1 MAEKLKKKING
12 HLGHFTKEL
21 DSWQKLMELAT
32 AIKSDRSIAD
42 MRKKQEKCEGILD
55 TIRALTLEV
64 NDIDPEN
71 VRNDE
76 LLNDYQ
82 GRYDSAFALYMAAE
96 KAVALPV
103 AQPPAALATPRSRAV
118 RPKNGDPMKPN
129 DLAPEAKPSE
139 LRAWKKRF
147 TTYYTSHYMED
158 MPLAEQHIH
167 IFHA

>member
-64 NDIDPEN
+64 NDLDPEN
-71 VRNDE
+71 VRNICRGPRVRRE
-76 LLNDYQ
+76 SSCRNDKERTRK
-82 GRYDSAFALYMAAE
+82 GPIV
-96 KAVALPV
+96 K
-103 AQPPAALATPRSRAV
+103 
-118 RPKNGDPMKPN
+118 
-129 DLAPEAKPSE
+129 
-139 LRAWKKRF
+139 
-147 TTYYTSHYMED
+147 
-158 MPLAEQHIH
+158 
-167 IFHA
+167 